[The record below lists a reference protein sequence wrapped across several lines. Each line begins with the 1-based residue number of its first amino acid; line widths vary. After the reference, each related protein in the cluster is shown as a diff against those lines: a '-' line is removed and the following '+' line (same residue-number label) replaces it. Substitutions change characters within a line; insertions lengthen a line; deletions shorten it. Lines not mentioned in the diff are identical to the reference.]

1 MVIASDGIWDVLGDQ
16 DVIKAINQYAYG
28 GEVARRIA
36 RDAIMSESYDNIAIL
51 IISFRQVAT
60 ATVDDNLAEDKIDG
74 DGDNFD
80 LFVDTGR
87 DDVSPEPLVE
97 DRDELWMERFTRFYA
112 LFRYHYRI
120 ITSLQ

>member
-51 IISFRQVAT
+51 IISFRQIAT
-60 ATVDDNLAEDKIDG
+60 ATVNDNVAEDNIDG
-74 DGDNFD
+74 GGDDLN

-87 DDVSPEPLVE
+87 DDVSTETLVE
-97 DRDELWMERFTRFYA
+97 DRDEL
-112 LFRYHYRI
+112 
-120 ITSLQ
+120 